1 MYVHKNNRAPLNSNH
16 RCIIMSQNKLAIT
29 FVAVLVSVFLY
40 AACGG
45 SSEVEVAT
53 SAGGGSSEVV
63 VATSTNGDCQATINA
78 KCVKCHYKTRICDAL
93 GTKSKRKWKRTIKF
107 MVKQGAQLSKEE
119 QVLVADCLSTM
130 PKGSDIVCK

>member
-1 MYVHKNNRAPLNSNH
+1 
-16 RCIIMSQNKLAIT
+16 MSWNKLGITLFAI
-29 FVAVLVSVFLY
+29 LVSVFLY

-45 SSEVEVAT
+45 SSEVEVAPVSSKVEVAA
-53 SAGGGSSEVV
+53 SAGG
-63 VATSTNGDCQATINA
+63 DCQTTINA

-119 QVLVADCLSTM
+119 QVLMVECLNAM
-130 PKGSDIVCK
+130 PKGSEVVCK

>member
-1 MYVHKNNRAPLNSNH
+1 
-16 RCIIMSQNKLAIT
+16 MSQNKLAIT
-29 FVAVLVSVFLY
+29 FVALLVSVFLY

-63 VATSTNGDCQATINA
+63 VATSTGGDCRAMIDS
-78 KCVKCHYKTRICDAL
+78 KCAKCHYRTRICDAL

-107 MVKQGAQLSKEE
+107 MVKQGANLSKVDQETIVE
-119 QVLVADCLSTM
+119 CLSTM
-130 PKGSDIVCK
+130 PKGSEIACK

>member
-1 MYVHKNNRAPLNSNH
+1 
-16 RCIIMSQNKLAIT
+16 MSRKKLPIT
-29 FVAVLVSVFLY
+29 IVAFIVSVFLY

-45 SSEVEVAT
+45 SSEE
-53 SAGGGSSEVV
+53 GGQPSGTVGGQ
-63 VATSTNGDCQATINA
+63 STGTVGEQSTGTDCQAIIDV

-93 GTKSKRKWKRTIKF
+93 GTKSKRKWKKTIKF

-119 QVLVADCLSTM
+119 QVLVVDCLSTM